1 MHLHPGLRA
10 RHPHRAARTC
20 AGVLGAG
27 AAVLVGFSF
36 VDPATPTLDERWASW
51 AVALVAAALAAC
63 CRFGDPHRADRWGL
77 LTVAPALGTL
87 LVCVQAWHTRDV
99 SASVQVFLALPVVA
113 AATQLRAGGAAVAV
127 LTAVAG
133 DLAVTLHLLP
143 VGPALTDVVFV
154 GTTLAVVA
162 TVLVRLEDTQAADK
176 AELARL
182 AAVDTLTG
190 LVTRRVL
197 DDALAAAL
205 SSAASVQ
212 GTALILV
219 DVDDFKAVNDG
230 YGHPVGDDALRH
242 LAGVLAGS
250 VRGHDAVVSRM
261 GGDELAVL
269 LTGCSAETATARA
282 GDLVAAVRAAPL
294 PLADGTLLPVTVS
307 VGVAQVPR
315 HALALRELYAAAD
328 GALYEAKRSGR
339 NRSATAAPPAPVTPA
354 QITAAQVTP
363 AP

>member
-1 MHLHPGLRA
+1 VHLHRGLRA
-10 RHPHRAARTC
+10 RHPRRAARTS

-27 AAVLVGFSF
+27 AAVLAGFSF
-36 VDPATPTLDERWASW
+36 VDPATPTLGGRWVSW
-51 AVALVAAALAAC
+51 AVALVAAAVAARC
-63 CRFGDPHRADRWGL
+63 WRADPGRNDRLGL
-77 LTVAPALGTL
+77 LTLAPALGAA
-87 LVCVQAWHTRDV
+87 LVCAQAWHTRDV

-127 LTAVAG
+127 VAAVAG

-143 VGPALTDVVFV
+143 LGAALTDVVFV

-162 TVLVRLEDTQAADK
+162 AVLVRLEDTQAAVE

-182 AAVDTLTG
+182 AAVDALTG

-250 VRGHDAVVSRM
+250 VREHDAVVSRM

-269 LTGCSAETATARA
+269 LTGCSAESAAARA

-294 PLADGTLLPVTVS
+294 RLADGTLLPVTVS

-315 HALALRELYAAAD
+315 HALGLRELYAAAD
-328 GALYEAKRSGR
+328 GALYAAKRAGR
-339 NRSATAAPPAPVTPA
+339 NRWATAGGPAGAPTGS
-354 QITAAQVTP
+354 
-363 AP
+363 

>member
-1 MHLHPGLRA
+1 MHLPEALRA
-10 RHPHRAARTC
+10 RHPRRAARTS
-20 AGVLGAG
+20 AVILTVGALVLA
-27 AAVLVGFSF
+27 GFSF
-36 VDPATPTLDERWASW
+36 VDPATPTLVARWPSW
-51 AVALVAAALAAC
+51 AVALGAAALAAQC
-63 CRFGDPHRADRWGL
+63 WFGDAHRSDLLGL
-77 LTVAPALGTL
+77 LTIAPALGTVL
-87 LVCVQAWHTRDV
+87 ICVQAWHTQDV

-113 AATQLRAGGAAVAV
+113 AATQLRAGGAALAV
-127 LTAVAG
+127 VTAVVG
-133 DLAVTLHLLP
+133 DLLLTLHLLP
-143 VGPALTDVVFV
+143 TGAALTDVVFV

-162 TVLVRLEDTQAADK
+162 VVLVRLEDTQAADK

-197 DDALAAAL
+197 DDALTAAL

-219 DVDDFKAVNDG
+219 DVDDFKAINDG

-242 LAGVLAGS
+242 LATVLAGS

-269 LTGCSAETATARA
+269 LTGCSAEAAAARA
-282 GDLVAAVRAAPL
+282 SDLVAAVQAAPL
-294 PLADGTLLPVTVS
+294 PLADGRLLPVTVS

-315 HALALRELYAAAD
+315 HAEGLRELYTAAD
-328 GALYEAKRSGR
+328 TALYAAKRAGR
-339 NRSATAAPPAPVTPA
+339 NGWASA
-354 QITAAQVTP
+354 
-363 AP
+363 